1 MQIDIS
7 ALHIQTVRDGHG
19 DSHKDDATLS
29 RVIHDGKI
37 YYYELNGWVTKA
49 EFQSF
54 VADAWDD
61 AWDIDGGKPAVDIN
75 DEGAFTIR
83 LD

>member
-1 MQIDIS
+1 MQVDIS
-7 ALHIQTVRDGHG
+7 KRHIQTVRDGRE
-19 DSHKDDATLS
+19 DSHKHDAGLS
-29 RVIHDGKI
+29 RVIQDNKI
-37 YYYELNGWVTKA
+37 YYYELNGWVSKA

-54 VADAWDD
+54 VADAWACAGDE
-61 AWDIDGGKPAVDIN
+61 PAVGVN

>member
-7 ALHIQTVRDGHG
+7 ALHIQTVRDGRG

-54 VADAWDD
+54 VADAWD
-61 AWDIDGGKPAVDIN
+61 IDGGKPAVDIN
-75 DEGAFTIR
+75 EEGAFTIR